1 MPRNSLEE
9 LRIQIENE
17 DIDPIQAEKLK
28 NSIQRGL
35 DNPDD
40 HQTLLEE
47 LEESLLI
54 FSENHPKLAAALQ
67 SAINALSLG
76 GI

>member
-17 DIDPIQAEKLK
+17 DIDPIRAEKLK
-28 NSIQRGL
+28 SSIQRGL

-40 HQTLLEE
+40 NQTLLEE
-47 LEESLLI
+47 LEESLLV